1 MFLAII
7 RKTEGK
13 GPGATK
19 SAILPKALVNIFSF
33 QNTYKKVKYNFKKI
47 KAGNMAYPLELPS
60 QFFFLTKIR
69 EPEEE
74 HGSVYSFILYG
85 HKNPRGIKSLS

>member
-7 RKTEGK
+7 RKMEGK

-19 SAILPKALVNIFSF
+19 SAILPKALLNIFSF
-33 QNTYKKVKYNFKKI
+33 QNTYKKVKYNFKKV

-60 QFFFLTKIR
+60 QFFSSQKYVSQKKNMVLYTVLSCMDIR
-69 EPEEE
+69 ILEE
-74 HGSVYSFILYG
+74 L
-85 HKNPRGIKSLS
+85 